1 MNKLD
6 SVFVLRRVSFMEKEN
21 NELRRSLGFGSAIS
35 IVIGTIIGSGIF
47 FKQASILDSAGSS
60 TMAIAAWIFGG
71 VITLTAGLTIA
82 EIGAQMPYTGGL
94 YVYVENLYGRICG
107 FLAGWMQVIVYGP
120 AIIASVAGFMSIM
133 ITNLF
138 GIDAK
143 WRIPVALITIIAI
156 GLMNFLE
163 NNVAAAFSVI
173 TTIGK
178 MIPIAAIIIF
188 GLFWGHQDALG
199 QTVSEVNRSTGGFGV
214 AVLATLFGYDGWI
227 LIANLGGEMKNPQ
240 KLLPKAI
247 ILGISS
253 VLIIYTLITIGIFR
267 FIPANMIH
275 SLGENSTSYLATK
288 AFGEIGGKLLSIGII
303 ISMMGTLNGKIIT
316 FPRIVYAM
324 ARRGDLPFSRLLSYV
339 TPKGKS
345 PIIATVFIIILAT
358 IMMLFFD
365 PDHLSDLCV
374 FTIYCFYLMTF
385 FGIFI
390 LRKKNNKR
398 PFSTPLY
405 PLVPIVAIAGGL
417 FVLISEL
424 FNDPAGVLL
433 FVSIVVIGLPVLYVV
448 KRMDSK
454 RLK

>member
-1 MNKLD
+1 MQ
-6 SVFVLRRVSFMEKEN
+6 KEN

-60 TMAIAAWIFGG
+60 TMAIAAWVFGG

-199 QTVSEVNRSTGGFGV
+199 QTVSEVNRSAGGFGV

-253 VLIIYTLITIGIFR
+253 VLVIYTLITIGIFR

-275 SLGENSTSYLATK
+275 RLGENTTSYLATK
-288 AFGEIGGKLLSIGII
+288 AFGNIGGKLLSIGII
-303 ISMMGTLNGKIIT
+303 ISMIGTLNGKIIT

-339 TPKGKS
+339 TPKGKA

-390 LRKKNNKR
+390 LRKKNKKR

-405 PLVPIVAIAGGL
+405 PLVPIIAIGGGV

-433 FVSIVVIGLPVLYVV
+433 FVGIVVIGLPVLYVV

>member
-1 MNKLD
+1 
-6 SVFVLRRVSFMEKEN
+6 MEKEN

-60 TMAIAAWIFGG
+60 TMAIVAWVFGG

-253 VLIIYTLITIGIFR
+253 VLVIYTLITIGIFR

-275 SLGENSTSYLATK
+275 SLGENTTSYLATK

-405 PLVPIVAIAGGL
+405 PLVPIIAIAGGL

>member
-1 MNKLD
+1 
-6 SVFVLRRVSFMEKEN
+6 MEKEN
-21 NELRRSLGFGSAIS
+21 NDLRRSLGFGSAIS

-60 TMAIAAWIFGG
+60 TMAIAAWVFGG

-199 QTVSEVNRSTGGFGV
+199 QTVSEVNRSAGGFGV

-253 VLIIYTLITIGIFR
+253 VLVIYTLITIGIFR

-275 SLGENSTSYLATK
+275 SLGENTTSYLATK
-288 AFGEIGGKLLSIGII
+288 AFGDIGGKLLSIGII

-339 TPKGKS
+339 TPKGKA

-374 FTIYCFYLMTF
+374 FTIYCFYLITF

-390 LRKKNNKR
+390 LRKKNKKR

-405 PLVPIVAIAGGL
+405 PLVPIIAIGGGV

-433 FVSIVVIGLPVLYVV
+433 FVGIVVIGLPVLYVV

>member
-1 MNKLD
+1 
-6 SVFVLRRVSFMEKEN
+6 MEKEN

-47 FKQASILDSAGSS
+47 FKQASILDSTGSS

-253 VLIIYTLITIGIFR
+253 VLVIYTLITIGIFR

-275 SLGENSTSYLATK
+275 SLGENTTSYLATK

>member
-1 MNKLD
+1 
-6 SVFVLRRVSFMEKEN
+6 MEKEN
-21 NELRRSLGFGSAIS
+21 NELKRSLGFGSAIS

-133 ITNLF
+133 MTNLF
-138 GIDAK
+138 GIGAQ
-143 WRIPVALITIIAI
+143 WRIPIALITIIAI

-163 NNVAAAFSVI
+163 NKVAAAFSII

-188 GLFWGHQDALG
+188 GLFFGHQNAFG
-199 QTVSEVNRSTGGFGV
+199 QTLGEVSHSAGDFGV

-247 ILGISS
+247 ILGISA
-253 VLIIYTLITIGIFR
+253 VLVIYTLITIGIFR
-267 FIPANMIH
+267 FIPADMIH
-275 SLGENSTSYLATK
+275 KLGENTASYLAIK
-288 AFGEIGGKLLSIGII
+288 AFGNIGGKLLSIGII

-324 ARRGDLPFSRLLSYV
+324 ARRGDLPFSRILSYV

-345 PIIATVFIIILAT
+345 PIVATIFIVLLATV
-358 IMMLFFD
+358 MMIFFD

-374 FTIYCFYLMTF
+374 FTVYCFYLMTF

-390 LRKKNNKR
+390 LRKKNKTR

-405 PLVPIVAIAGGL
+405 PIVPIIAIAGGI
-417 FVLISEL
+417 FVLVSEL

-433 FVSIVVIGLPVLYVV
+433 FIGIVIIGLPVLYVV

>member
-1 MNKLD
+1 
-6 SVFVLRRVSFMEKEN
+6 MEKEN

-199 QTVSEVNRSTGGFGV
+199 QTVREVNRSTGGFGV

-253 VLIIYTLITIGIFR
+253 VLVIYTLITIGIFR

-275 SLGENSTSYLATK
+275 SLGENTTSYLATK

>member
-1 MNKLD
+1 
-6 SVFVLRRVSFMEKEN
+6 MEKEN

-143 WRIPVALITIIAI
+143 WRISVALITIIAI

-253 VLIIYTLITIGIFR
+253 VLVIYTLITIGIFR

>member
-1 MNKLD
+1 
-6 SVFVLRRVSFMEKEN
+6 MEKEN

-60 TMAIAAWIFGG
+60 TMAIAAWVFGG

-253 VLIIYTLITIGIFR
+253 VLVIYTLITIGIFR

-433 FVSIVVIGLPVLYVV
+433 FVGIVVIGLPVLYVV

>member
-1 MNKLD
+1 
-6 SVFVLRRVSFMEKEN
+6 MEKEN

-253 VLIIYTLITIGIFR
+253 VLVIYTLITIGIFR

-390 LRKKNNKR
+390 LREKNNKR

>member
-1 MNKLD
+1 
-6 SVFVLRRVSFMEKEN
+6 MEKEN

-253 VLIIYTLITIGIFR
+253 VLVIYTLITIGIFR

-339 TPKGKS
+339 TPKGKA

-374 FTIYCFYLMTF
+374 FTIYCFYLITF

-390 LRKKNNKR
+390 LRKKNKKR

-405 PLVPIVAIAGGL
+405 PLVPIIAIGGGV

-433 FVSIVVIGLPVLYVV
+433 FVGIVVIGLPVLYVV

>member
-1 MNKLD
+1 
-6 SVFVLRRVSFMEKEN
+6 MEKEN

-199 QTVSEVNRSTGGFGV
+199 QTVSEVNRSAGGFGV

-253 VLIIYTLITIGIFR
+253 VLVIYTLITIGIFR

-275 SLGENSTSYLATK
+275 SLGENTTSYLATK

>member
-1 MNKLD
+1 
-6 SVFVLRRVSFMEKEN
+6 MEKEN

-247 ILGISS
+247 ILGISN
-253 VLIIYTLITIGIFR
+253 LYFD
-267 FIPANMIH
+267 H
-275 SLGENSTSYLATK
+275 YWYL
-288 AFGEIGGKLLSIGII
+288 
-303 ISMMGTLNGKIIT
+303 
-316 FPRIVYAM
+316 
-324 ARRGDLPFSRLLSYV
+324 
-339 TPKGKS
+339 
-345 PIIATVFIIILAT
+345 
-358 IMMLFFD
+358 
-365 PDHLSDLCV
+365 
-374 FTIYCFYLMTF
+374 
-385 FGIFI
+385 
-390 LRKKNNKR
+390 
-398 PFSTPLY
+398 
-405 PLVPIVAIAGGL
+405 
-417 FVLISEL
+417 
-424 FNDPAGVLL
+424 
-433 FVSIVVIGLPVLYVV
+433 
-448 KRMDSK
+448 
-454 RLK
+454 

>member
-1 MNKLD
+1 
-6 SVFVLRRVSFMEKEN
+6 MEKEN

-47 FKQASILDSAGSS
+47 FKQASILDSTGSS

-82 EIGAQMPYTGGL
+82 EMGAQMPYTGGL

-253 VLIIYTLITIGIFR
+253 VLVIYTLITIGIFR

-275 SLGENSTSYLATK
+275 SLGENTTSYLATK

>member
-1 MNKLD
+1 
-6 SVFVLRRVSFMEKEN
+6 MEKEN

-60 TMAIAAWIFGG
+60 TMAIAAQIFGG

-253 VLIIYTLITIGIFR
+253 VLVIYTLITIGIFR

-275 SLGENSTSYLATK
+275 SLGENTTSYLATK

>member
-1 MNKLD
+1 MG
-6 SVFVLRRVSFMEKEN
+6 KEN
-21 NELRRSLGFGSAIS
+21 NELKRSLGFGSAIS

-60 TMAIAAWIFGG
+60 SMAIAAWIFGG
-71 VITLTAGLTIA
+71 VITLAAGLTIA

-94 YVYVENLYGRICG
+94 YVYVENLYGRIYG

-143 WRIPVALITIIAI
+143 WRILIALITIIAI

-163 NNVAAAFSVI
+163 NKVAAAFSVI

-199 QTVSEVNRSTGGFGV
+199 QTVSEINRSAGGFGV

-247 ILGISS
+247 ILGIST
-253 VLIIYTLITIGIFR
+253 VLVIYTLITVGIFR
-267 FIPANMIH
+267 FVPANMIH
-275 SLGENSTSYLATK
+275 SLGENTTSYLATR
-288 AFGEIGGKLLSIGII
+288 AFGDIGGKLLSIGII
-303 ISMMGTLNGKIIT
+303 VSMMGTLNGKIIT

-324 ARRGDLPFSRLLSYV
+324 ARRGDLPFSRILSYV

-345 PIIATVFIIILAT
+345 PVVATIFIILLAT

-374 FTIYCFYLMTF
+374 FTIYCFYLLTF

-390 LRKKNNKR
+390 LRKKNSKR

-405 PLVPIVAIAGGL
+405 PFVPIVAIAGGI
-417 FVLISEL
+417 FVLVSEL

-433 FVSIVVIGLPVLYVV
+433 FAGIVIIGLPVLYVI
-448 KRMDSK
+448 KKMDKK

>member
-1 MNKLD
+1 
-6 SVFVLRRVSFMEKEN
+6 MEKEN

-253 VLIIYTLITIGIFR
+253 VLVIYTLITIGIFR

-405 PLVPIVAIAGGL
+405 PLVPIVAISGGL

-433 FVSIVVIGLPVLYVV
+433 FVGIVVIGLPVLYVV

>member
-1 MNKLD
+1 
-6 SVFVLRRVSFMEKEN
+6 MEKEN

-107 FLAGWMQVIVYGP
+107 FLAGWMQVVVYGP

-253 VLIIYTLITIGIFR
+253 VLVIYTLITIGIFR

-275 SLGENSTSYLATK
+275 SLGENTTSYLATK

>member
-1 MNKLD
+1 
-6 SVFVLRRVSFMEKEN
+6 MEKEN

-253 VLIIYTLITIGIFR
+253 VLVIYTLITIGIFR

-275 SLGENSTSYLATK
+275 SLGENTTSYLATK

-398 PFSTPLY
+398 PFSTPRY
-405 PLVPIVAIAGGL
+405 PLVPIIAIAGGL

>member
-1 MNKLD
+1 
-6 SVFVLRRVSFMEKEN
+6 MEKEN

-253 VLIIYTLITIGIFR
+253 VLVIYTLITIGIFR

-275 SLGENSTSYLATK
+275 SLGENTTSYLATK

-405 PLVPIVAIAGGL
+405 PLVPIVAITGGL

>member
-1 MNKLD
+1 
-6 SVFVLRRVSFMEKEN
+6 MEKEN

-253 VLIIYTLITIGIFR
+253 VLVIYTLITIGIFR

-424 FNDPAGVLL
+424 FNDPAGILL

>member
-1 MNKLD
+1 
-6 SVFVLRRVSFMEKEN
+6 MEKEN

-60 TMAIAAWIFGG
+60 TMAIAAWVFGG

-214 AVLATLFGYDGWI
+214 AVLANLFGYDGWI

-253 VLIIYTLITIGIFR
+253 VLVIYTLITIGIFR

-433 FVSIVVIGLPVLYVV
+433 FVGIVVIGLPVLYVV

>member
-94 YVYVENLYGRICG
+94 YVYIENLYGRICG

-253 VLIIYTLITIGIFR
+253 VLVIYTLITIGIFR

>member
-1 MNKLD
+1 
-6 SVFVLRRVSFMEKEN
+6 MEKEN

-35 IVIGTIIGSGIF
+35 IAIGTIIGSGIF

-253 VLIIYTLITIGIFR
+253 VLVIYTLITIGIFR

-275 SLGENSTSYLATK
+275 SLGENTTSYLATK

>member
-1 MNKLD
+1 MQ
-6 SVFVLRRVSFMEKEN
+6 KEN

-60 TMAIAAWIFGG
+60 TMAIAAWVFGG

-253 VLIIYTLITIGIFR
+253 VLVIYTLITIGIFR

-275 SLGENSTSYLATK
+275 SLGENTTSYLATK
-288 AFGEIGGKLLSIGII
+288 AFGDIGGKLLSIGII

-324 ARRGDLPFSRLLSYV
+324 ARRVDLPFSRLLSYV
-339 TPKGKS
+339 TPKGKA

-390 LRKKNNKR
+390 LRKKNKKR

-405 PLVPIVAIAGGL
+405 PLVPIIAIGGGV

-433 FVSIVVIGLPVLYVV
+433 FVGIVVIGLPVLYVV

>member
-1 MNKLD
+1 MG
-6 SVFVLRRVSFMEKEN
+6 KEN
-21 NELRRSLGFGSAIS
+21 NELKRSLGFGSAIS

-60 TMAIAAWIFGG
+60 SMAIAAWIFGG
-71 VITLTAGLTIA
+71 VITLAAGLTIA

-143 WRIPVALITIIAI
+143 WRILIALITIIAI

-163 NNVAAAFSVI
+163 NKVAAAFSVI

-199 QTVSEVNRSTGGFGV
+199 QTVSEINRSAGGFGV

-247 ILGISS
+247 ILGIST
-253 VLIIYTLITIGIFR
+253 VLVIYTLITVGIFR
-267 FIPANMIH
+267 FVPANMIH
-275 SLGENSTSYLATK
+275 SLGENTTSYLATR
-288 AFGEIGGKLLSIGII
+288 AFGDIGGKLLSIGII
-303 ISMMGTLNGKIIT
+303 VSMMGTLNGKIIT

-324 ARRGDLPFSRLLSYV
+324 ARRGDLPFSRILSYV

-345 PIIATVFIIILAT
+345 PVVATIFIILLAT

-374 FTIYCFYLMTF
+374 FTIYCFYLLTF

-390 LRKKNNKR
+390 LRKKNSKR

-405 PLVPIVAIAGGL
+405 PFVPIVAIAGGI
-417 FVLISEL
+417 FVLVSEL
-424 FNDPAGVLL
+424 FNDLAGVLL
-433 FVSIVVIGLPVLYVV
+433 FAGIVIIGLPVLYVV
-448 KRMDSK
+448 KKMDKK

>member
-1 MNKLD
+1 
-6 SVFVLRRVSFMEKEN
+6 MEKEN

-199 QTVSEVNRSTGGFGV
+199 QTVSKVNRSTGGFGV

-253 VLIIYTLITIGIFR
+253 VLVIYTLITIGIFR

-275 SLGENSTSYLATK
+275 SLGENTTSYLATK